1 MRKIFSVQARRRDD
15 GAAVGSGLESGSEL
29 GHEFYKKFGTGKL
42 QSVNFKRVPADEA
55 KNARQGFWRLDR
67 AGRAPEPAKA
77 NGQDADA
84 ENESGEMD
92 PSKGIFR
99 LFLPSVDDGGKGA
112 G

>member
-1 MRKIFSVQARRRDD
+1 MQARRRDD

-42 QSVNFKRVPADEA
+42 ESVNFKRVPADEA
-55 KNARQGFWRLDR
+55 KNARHGFRRLDWAR
-67 AGRAPEPAKA
+67 GAMESAQA
-77 NGQDADA
+77 NGQGADA

-99 LFLPSVDDGGKGA
+99 LLLPGVDDGCECA
-112 G
+112 S